1 MRIAFISDLW
11 QPLFPGGAER
21 YMKNLAEA
29 LAQRGHDIYVI
40 TSYNKAKP
48 SFPHTI
54 QSFPVGEARLLG
66 LEQIQ
71 RIAWAYKPD
80 LLVTHHYFAG
90 EFPELF
96 SMGIPCLEVVHSRQR
111 NPKAA
116 MAVFNS
122 RYTADRCDFREGDM
136 VILPPAGNDIWACGH
151 PQIEKIGDI
160 SSCDVCRMEWNHKE
174 TPVLKCCI
182 GHIKPI
188 PNRLWKGQWYG
199 KGIELTY
206 RLARIMPE
214 RKFLVL
220 RGEWQDVEYIKRW
233 PNVEF
238 MEPIDDIREFY
249 ARCRLV
255 VMPSGSEDA
264 GTVPQECAING
275 IPCISSNV
283 GGLIET
289 NIGGIT
295 LPVHDFES
303 WLKEIAKL
311 DNREYYDEI
320 VRRQRLAIA
329 TMNWPARF
337 DELDA
342 KLRAIC
348 AK

>member
-11 QPLFPGGAER
+11 QPSFPGGAER
-21 YMKNLAEA
+21 YMKNLADA
-29 LAQRGHDIYVI
+29 LAERGHEIHI
-40 TSYNKAKP
+40 LTSYAKAKSRHRITITDIGIGSKRVEGENILSRFVGAAP
-48 SFPHTI
+48 SGVVI
-54 QSFPVGEARLLG
+54 S
-66 LEQIQ
+66 
-71 RIAWAYKPD
+71 
-80 LLVTHHYFAG
+80 HHYFVG
-90 EFPELF
+90 EFWDWFCRLPVPF
-96 SMGIPCLEVVHSRQR
+96 VEVVHNRQR
-111 NPKAA
+111 NPKASL
-116 MAVFNS
+116 AVFNS
-122 RYTADRCDFREGDM
+122 RYTADRCGFREGDM
-136 VILPPAGNDIWACGH
+136 VILPPAGNDVMASVHG
-151 PQIEKIGDI
+151 EY
-160 SSCDVCRMEWNHKE
+160 
-174 TPVLKCCI
+174 I

-188 PNRLWKGQWYG
+188 PNRLWKGQRYG
-199 KGIELTY
+199 KGIDLTY

-220 RGEWQDVEYIKRW
+220 RGEWQDVEYIERL

-238 MEPIDDIREFY
+238 MEPVEDIREFY

-283 GGLIET
+283 GGLTET
-289 NIGGIT
+289 NVGGIT
-295 LPVHDFES
+295 LPAHDFES

-337 DELDA
+337 DELDS

>member
-1 MRIAFISDLW
+1 MRTLIISDLW
-11 QPLFPGGAER
+11 QPFPGGAER
-21 YMKNLAEA
+21 YMANLADA
-29 LAQRGHDIYVI
+29 LVERGHEIYI
-40 TSYNKAKP
+40 LTSYAKAKSRHP
-48 SFPHTI
+48 LTI
-54 QSFPVGEARLLG
+54 ENIPTGDNGRVLGSEMVARFID
-66 LEQIQ
+66 EH
-71 RIAWAYKPD
+71 KPD
-80 LLVTHHYFAG
+80 LLISHHYFAG
-90 EFPELF
+90 EFGWMF
-96 SMGIPCLEVVHSRQR
+96 SLDIPAVEVIHNRQR
-111 NPKAA
+111 SVGAKL
-116 MAVFNS
+116 AVFNS
-122 RYTADRCDFREGDM
+122 RYTADRCGFREGDM
-136 VILPPAGNDIWACGH
+136 VILPPAGNDVMASVHG
-151 PQIEKIGDI
+151 EY
-160 SSCDVCRMEWNHKE
+160 
-174 TPVLKCCI
+174 I

-188 PNRLWKGQWYG
+188 PNRFWKGQWYG
-199 KGIELTY
+199 KGIDLTY

-220 RGEWQDVEYIKRW
+220 RGEWQDVEYIERL

-238 MEPIDDIREFY
+238 MEPVEDIREFY

-289 NIGGIT
+289 NVGGIT

-337 DELDA
+337 DELDS